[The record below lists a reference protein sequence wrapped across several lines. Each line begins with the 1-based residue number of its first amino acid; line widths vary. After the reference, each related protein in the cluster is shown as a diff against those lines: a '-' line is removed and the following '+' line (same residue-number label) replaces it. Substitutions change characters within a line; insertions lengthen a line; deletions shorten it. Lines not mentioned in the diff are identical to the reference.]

1 MNSFFHNK
9 YLNSFLAWSL
19 LLVIYHS
26 VLADILIPAVAV
38 VHTEMLSN
46 VNTSILL
53 TSLCDKQILG
63 CLMIMFCIELN
74 PEQLYKMAGNQK
86 RLLHWSRDHVTIRQ
100 IKPGG
105 HNSYFYDK

>member
-74 PEQLYKMAGNQK
+74 PEQ
-86 RLLHWSRDHVTIRQ
+86 
-100 IKPGG
+100 
-105 HNSYFYDK
+105 